1 MTTSII
7 RTVVPII
14 VGAIASAL
22 ATVGFQLSDQ
32 GQELIGTVLG
42 ALIAIIYYVVAR
54 ALEQKFPASGVL
66 LGKPARPVYFDKT
79 PFDTDNAEEIEPD
92 DADDVPL
99 DELIDADEPIEEDY
113 EALAAA
119 EVDDTPPAVGYRP
132 RH

>member
-1 MTTSII
+1 MATSII

-22 ATVGFQLSDQ
+22 ATVGFQLSDK

-42 ALIAIIYYVVAR
+42 ALIAIVYYVAAR
-54 ALEQKFPASGVL
+54 ALEQKFPAAGAL
-66 LGKPARPVYFDKT
+66 LGKPSRPVYFDKT

-92 DADDVPL
+92 DTDDIPL
-99 DELIDADEPIEEDY
+99 DELTVADEPIEEDH

-119 EVDDTPPAVGYRP
+119 EVDNTPPAAGYRP